1 MYDQDVLKKIIE
13 LFYTISEAEEISAE
27 SELIED
33 LDLSSMDVMFLIS
46 SLEEE
51 FHISVP
57 EKEIRK
63 MVTVGDVV
71 QIIQDL
77 RK

>member
-33 LDLSSMDVMFLIS
+33 LDLSSMDVLFLIS

-63 MVTVGDVV
+63 MVTVGDVAEIV
-71 QIIQDL
+71 GSLI
-77 RK
+77 K

>member
-77 RK
+77 TK